1 MVRWLPL
8 LGAKVAAL
16 LAAVAGAAEPAAS
29 VPVGVSRHDLDWQ
42 HWVLDCQGCHRAD
55 ATGSTDTAPGLAG
68 QVSKFTRVPGGRE
81 YLGRVPG
88 VATAPLSDA
97 DLAELLNWMLWRF
110 DRADLGDHFRPYTAA
125 EVGALRRQPLRTE
138 ASQVRGK
145 LVAKFP
151 R

>member
-1 MVRWLPL
+1 MRWAALFVT
-8 LGAKVAAL
+8 VAA
-16 LAAVAGAAEPAAS
+16 AAEPGAPA
-29 VPVGVSRHDLDWQ
+29 PAGVSRPELAWQ

-55 ATGSTDTAPGLAG
+55 ATGSAATAPGLAG
-68 QVSKFTRVPGGRE
+68 QVAKFTRVPGGRE

-97 DLAELLNWMLWRF
+97 DLAELLNWLLWRF
-110 DRADLGDHFRPYTAA
+110 DEAHLSDRFRPYTAA

-138 ASQVRGK
+138 ASQVRAK